1 LEHLDPGT
9 LEPWNFGT
17 LELWNI
23 GTLEP
28 WNPGTLE
35 HWNPGTLE
43 HWNPGTLNNM
53 RGFIIKEFYHIFR
66 DVRTMI
72 ILFGMPVVQI
82 LLFGFALTNEIKNAR
97 IAVLDYSKDD
107 VTAEILA
114 KITSSGYFILEENLV
129 SENQIED
136 KFRQGK
142 IKQVIIFEDNFAE
155 SIENGKKAGIHIIGD
170 ASDPNTANLLANYT
184 QAIIKDYQAS
194 LLMSQSAIPVLIT
207 PEPKLLF
214 NPELKSVFMF
224 VPGII
229 TILLMLVCAMMTS
242 ISIAR
247 EKEIGTMEI
256 LLVSPLKPIHIIL
269 GKVTPYVVLSL
280 INAISILLLGYF
292 VFGMPMRGNLVLLLL
307 EAILFIFMALS
318 MGILISTI
326 SKTQQIALMI
336 SLAGLMLPTI
346 LLSGFI
352 FPVEN
357 MPEVLQI
364 ISNLMPSKWFIIIIK
379 GIMLKG
385 VGLQYIWKETLIII
399 LMTAF
404 FIGLS
409 VRNFKIRL
417 T

>member
-1 LEHLDPGT
+1 
-9 LEPWNFGT
+9 
-17 LELWNI
+17 
-23 GTLEP
+23 
-28 WNPGTLE
+28 
-35 HWNPGTLE
+35 
-43 HWNPGTLNNM
+43 M

-97 IAVLDYSKDD
+97 IAVLDYSKDE
-107 VTAEILA
+107 VTSEIIA

-129 SENQIED
+129 SEDQIEG

-155 SIENGKKAGIHIIGD
+155 NLEKNKSAGIHIIGD
-170 ASDPNTANLLANYT
+170 ASDPNTASLLANYT
-184 QAIIKDYQAS
+184 RAIIKDYGANFILSQA
-194 LLMSQSAIPVLIT
+194 AIPVLIT

-247 EKEIGTMEI
+247 EKELGTMEV
-256 LLVSPLKPIHIIL
+256 LLVSPLKPVQIIL

-280 INAISILLLGYF
+280 INALTILTLGYF
-292 VFGMPMRGNLVLLLL
+292 VFGMPMRGNLALLLL
-307 EAILFIFMALS
+307 EAMLFIMMALS
-318 MGILISTI
+318 LGILISTI
-326 SKTQQIALMI
+326 SKNQQIALMI

-357 MPEVLQI
+357 MPVALQI
-364 ISNLMPSKWFIIIIK
+364 LSNIMPSKWFIIIIK
-379 GIMLKG
+379 AIMLKG
-385 VGLQYIWKETLIII
+385 VGLQYIWKETLIIM
-399 LMTAF
+399 LMTAI

-417 T
+417 V